1 MRIVLDTN
9 VLISATLKDLSTPA
23 AAVRLVAASHVL
35 LTSVATQHEL
45 RRILS
50 KPYFQAI
57 VKGTVVARLEAMFAD
72 AELIPITQAIMAC
85 RDPSDDQFLEL
96 AVNGKADCVISG
108 DDDLLSMTIF
118 RGIPIITPAKFLT
131 LT

>member
-1 MRIVLDTN
+1 
-9 VLISATLKDLSTPA
+9 
-23 AAVRLVAASHVL
+23 
-35 LTSVATQHEL
+35 
-45 RRILS
+45 
-50 KPYFQAI
+50 
-57 VKGTVVARLEAMFAD
+57 
-72 AELIPITQAIMAC
+72 MAC

>member
-9 VLISATLKDLSTPA
+9 VLVSATLKELSTPA
-23 AAVRLVAASHVL
+23 AAVRLVLASHVL
-35 LTSVATQHEL
+35 LTSAATQQEL
-45 RRILS
+45 RRILA
-50 KPYFQAI
+50 KPYFQTAC
-57 VKGTVVARLEAMFAD
+57 KGKVIASLDAMFAD
-72 AELIPITQAIMAC
+72 AELIPITQAIIAC

-96 AVNGKADCVISG
+96 AINGRADLIISG
-108 DDDLLSMTIF
+108 DQDLLSMMIF

>member
-9 VLISATLKDLSTPA
+9 VLVSATLKELSTPA
-23 AAVRLVAASHVL
+23 AAVRLVSASHVL

-50 KPYFQAI
+50 KPYFQAT
-57 VKGTVVARLEAMFAD
+57 VKGKVIANLDAMLAD
-72 AELIPITQAIMAC
+72 AELITITHAIIAC
-85 RDPSDDQFLEL
+85 RDPKDDQFLEL
-96 AVNGKADCVISG
+96 AVNGKADYIIS
-108 DDDLLSMTIF
+108 DDDDVLSMMIF
-118 RGIPIITPAKFLT
+118 RGISIITPARFLT